1 MSAIAANNP
10 SAAATYWSFWYC
22 LIIALV
28 WYSTTNPAKIIIAP
42 ENHSPSCI
50 PKIIA
55 QTIIPSATKE
65 AIVRN
70 EPRNE
75 KSFFE
80 KKAYALIPAVRA
92 AVIMPACGI
101 VSGANI
107 LANIKSG
114 RKIMDSAIMYR
125 AKPAYCFPRVA
136 PLTAQEFASEQ
147 HNQPVASRHHF
158 LGEFDGGLPC
168 KQKRFKGNESDESE
182 RQIHIYFSYKFPPL

>member
-28 WYSTTNPAKIIIAP
+28 WYSTTSPAKIIIAP

-75 KSFFE
+75 NSFIE

-125 AKPAYCFPRVA
+125 ANPAYCFPRVA
-136 PLTAQEFASEQ
+136 PLT
-147 HNQPVASRHHF
+147 
-158 LGEFDGGLPC
+158 D
-168 KQKRFKGNESDESE
+168 
-182 RQIHIYFSYKFPPL
+182 